1 MGETKQLVDVP
12 GLVRRARREGDLS
25 QRDLAALLGVDQSTV
40 SRWET
45 GQAVPDVVTFARAL
59 ALGGL
64 DLAVLDAEGAEAAPM
79 SDAPP
84 RDGARRHFPAHL
96 DLGEEYHP
104 VTWELRLTTPH
115 RRRRDARR
123 ARCVLDAGAGAQG
136 SWWSVA
142 AADHPTRAEL
152 DAERRRGREER
163 CAQRVAELRARRGT
177 CGHPHPE
184 EPPCSCPVGCEEQ
197 ARCLPTC
204 GCRCEPGWLGEGPV
218 GLAR

>member
-1 MGETKQLVDVP
+1 MGETKLLVDVP

-25 QRDLAALLGVDQSTV
+25 QRELAALLGVDQATV

-45 GQAVPDVVTFARAL
+45 GQAVPDVLTFARVL

-64 DLAVLDAEGAEAAPM
+64 DLAVLDAEGEPAVPM
-79 SDAPP
+79 SEAPP
-84 RDGARRHFPAHL
+84 RDGQGRHYPAHL

-104 VTWELRLTTPH
+104 LTWELRLTTPH

-123 ARCVLDAGAGAQG
+123 TLCV
-136 SWWSVA
+136 
-142 AADHPTRAEL
+142 ADHPTRAEL
-152 DAERRRGREER
+152 DAARRRGREER
-163 CAQRVAELRARRGT
+163 CAQRVAELHARRGT

-197 ARCLPTC
+197 ARSLPAC
-204 GCRCEPGWLGEGPV
+204 GCRCESGWLGEGPV
-218 GLAR
+218 GLAG